1 MSANEQVKRYWLF
14 GGECHYATGG
24 IHDRQGM
31 YDTIAEAVAEGQRQ
45 QSSSWSSLLH
55 DLHEWWHVVDI
66 MTGEIVAGSESQ
78 AFGARDLTPEQMGGE
93 S

>member
-1 MSANEQVKRYWLF
+1 MSEAPKRYWLF
-14 GGECHYATGG
+14 GGEFYYATGG

-45 QSSSWSSLLH
+45 LCSAWSSVLY
-55 DLHEWWHVVDI
+55 DVHEWWHVVDST
-66 MTGEIVAGSESQ
+66 TGAIVAGSTLQ
-78 AFGARDLTPEQMGGE
+78 AYGADDLTPEQTGGE